1 MSRTFITLLSLLLIS
16 LLITFYT
23 LSNNTNQSSEVSKS
37 VAISYTRPPS
47 KKINQD
53 LFLLKNTI
61 SEAVEGAAQ
70 DDIQRAVEKTINKTK

>member
-16 LLITFYT
+16 LLIAFYT
-23 LSNNTNQSSEVSKS
+23 LSNNTDQSSEVSKS
-37 VAISYTRPPS
+37 VAMSDTRPP

-70 DDIQRAVEKTINKTK
+70 DDIQHAVEQIINKTK

>member
-16 LLITFYT
+16 LLIAFYT
-23 LSNNTNQSSEVSKS
+23 LSNNTDQSSEISKNI
-37 VAISYTRPPS
+37 AISDTKLPS